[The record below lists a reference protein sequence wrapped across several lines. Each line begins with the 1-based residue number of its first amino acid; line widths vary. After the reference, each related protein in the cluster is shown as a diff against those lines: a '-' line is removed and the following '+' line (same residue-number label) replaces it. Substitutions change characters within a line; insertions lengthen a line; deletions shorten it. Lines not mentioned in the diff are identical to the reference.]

1 MKIITADD
9 HALIREGLHAILRRM
24 DEHLQF
30 VEACDGKSLE
40 AQLVQHPDADLL
52 LLDVQLP
59 DVSGLDLLER
69 LSERYP
75 SLPIV
80 MLSAEHDRETVT
92 RAIDLGAAGFLPKT
106 SLNQVLVS
114 AIQLVMSGGIYIPP
128 EALRPP
134 GAATTAHAPAPA
146 PTAGATA
153 GSGSGITPESLG
165 LTGRQLDVLWLLLE
179 GMSNKQICRKLDLA
193 EATVKVHVRA
203 ILRAL
208 NVDSRTEAVV
218 VATRMGL
225 VPPSAATLPSTAG

>member
-24 DEHLQF
+24 DELLQF

-40 AQLVQHPDADLL
+40 SQLALHPDADLL

-69 LSERYP
+69 LSGRYP

-80 MLSAEHDRETVT
+80 MLSAEYDRETVT

-128 EALRPP
+128 EALRQA
-134 GAATTAHAPAPA
+134 GASGAHAAAPAPA
-146 PTAGATA
+146 APAPGAA
-153 GSGSGITPESLG
+153 ITPESLG

-225 VPPSAATLPSTAG
+225 VPPTGAVAASGSLG

>member
-1 MKIITADD
+1 VKIIAADD
-9 HALIREGLHAILRRM
+9 HALIREGLHAILKRM
-24 DEHLQF
+24 DEQLQF
-30 VEACDGKSLE
+30 IEACDGKSLE
-40 AQLVQHPDADLL
+40 AQLAQHPDADLL

-59 DVSGLDLLER
+59 DVSGLTLLET
-69 LSERYP
+69 LSGQYP
-75 SLPIV
+75 DLPIV
-80 MLSAEHDRETVT
+80 ILSAEHDRETVT

-128 EALRPP
+128 EALRPSSAP
-134 GAATTAHAPAPA
+134 VPAPAPA
-146 PTAGATA
+146 PVAPAPGTAL
-153 GSGSGITPESLG
+153 TPESLG

-225 VPPSAATLPSTAG
+225 VPPAPVAAPGLHG